1 MQNLLNSDRTRNT
14 CFVDPPTFRLAY
26 LSGDLICVLQNAS
39 VLFTVK
45 QKDAFKWKSKSL
57 FVTFGL
63 TLNFIKNSNKHGLES
78 EQVQKFIHS
87 KNSHF
92 DLIFIE
98 ETLHDAYLMFGYQFN
113 APIVSIC
120 ECFD

>member
-1 MQNLLNSDRTRNT
+1 MKKR
-14 CFVDPPTFRLAY
+14 
-26 LSGDLICVLQNAS
+26 
-39 VLFTVK
+39 
-45 QKDAFKWKSKSL
+45 DAFDWKSKSL

-87 KNSHF
+87 KDLHF

-98 ETLHDAYLMFGYQFN
+98 ETLHDAYLMFGHKFN

-120 ECFD
+120 EYFD